1 MQQLH
6 FPPAEDTR
14 HHLCLHTYIA
24 SAPVLSIIMHL
35 LYLHRRIYLNITRI
49 DAPARRRAADT
60 DIDISHRYGWAQIDL
75 EFTVGGVRVVSE
87 VIRVH

>member
-14 HHLCLHTYIA
+14 HHLCMHTYIA
-24 SAPVLSIIMHL
+24 SAPVLSISMHL

-49 DAPARRRAADT
+49 DARQRVADT

-75 EFTVGGVRVVSE
+75 EFTVGACV
-87 VIRVH
+87 